1 MDNQWLAGFLNL
13 TFANNSRISMKYKDL
28 NSELSPVQLNDYQE
42 FFDLFLRDEKEK
54 LTQFVRARRLG

>member
-1 MDNQWLAGFLNL
+1 
-13 TFANNSRISMKYKDL
+13 MKYKDL